1 MSGKRTTVSLDDI
14 LAQRDKALAD
24 VRKSGRRI
32 RTLTG
37 CLFEPPKAEGR
48 LGGMINNFDRIMAV
62 YDGIMLGT
70 KIIRRVRG
78 FVRRR

>member
-1 MSGKRTTVSLDDI
+1 MSGKKTTVSLDDI

-37 CLFEPPKAEGR
+37 SLFEPPKAEGR
-48 LGGMINNFDRIMAV
+48 LGGIINNLDRIMAV

>member
-1 MSGKRTTVSLDDI
+1 MSGKKTSVSLDDI

-32 RTLTG
+32 RALTG
-37 CLFEPPKAEGR
+37 SLFEPPKAEGR
-48 LGGMINNFDRIMAV
+48 LGGMINNIDRIMAV

-70 KIIRRVRG
+70 KVIRRVRG